1 MNNILKENQ
10 IVWGDGIGISMII
23 AGSVIGNKIS
33 HAILDKI
40 FNSGQGGRIT
50 CILSGRL
57 GFMGAAGDEEA
68 GSADPPLPGRSEVEE
83 ELWL

>member
-10 IVWGDGIGISMII
+10 IIIGAIIIGISMII

-40 FNSGQGGRIT
+40 F
-50 CILSGRL
+50 
-57 GFMGAAGDEEA
+57 
-68 GSADPPLPGRSEVEE
+68 
-83 ELWL
+83 